1 MSNPSNQNNQNP
13 RVQSDNYDPHMIP
26 AETAA
31 RKKREQEGYKQ
42 IDHSPEGD
50 IDTTGGY
57 TVDQEGLANNYAIEP
72 EMYVNEPGDLRE
84 EQEEQK
90 EKRVQELNA
99 RNQTDEEGKLSVDS
113 DDRGKGVG
121 II

>member
-1 MSNPSNQNNQNP
+1 MSIEHPMDGQ
-13 RVQSDNYDPHMIP
+13 YDRGIRP

-31 RKKREQEGYKQ
+31 REEREGEQFKKLPDSEEAVEQGQ
-42 IDHSPEGD
+42 

-72 EMYVNEPGDLRE
+72 EMYYEVPGDLRE
-84 EQEEQK
+84 KEEALKAERAQE
-90 EKRVQELNA
+90 RQEI
-99 RNQTDEEGKLSVDS
+99 NQTDEQGKLTMNKDE
-113 DDRGKGVG
+113 RGKGVG

>member
-1 MSNPSNQNNQNP
+1 
-13 RVQSDNYDPHMIP
+13 
-26 AETAA
+26 
-31 RKKREQEGYKQ
+31 
-42 IDHSPEGD
+42 
-50 IDTTGGY
+50 
-57 TVDQEGLANNYAIEP
+57 
-72 EMYVNEPGDLRE
+72 MYVNEPGDLRE